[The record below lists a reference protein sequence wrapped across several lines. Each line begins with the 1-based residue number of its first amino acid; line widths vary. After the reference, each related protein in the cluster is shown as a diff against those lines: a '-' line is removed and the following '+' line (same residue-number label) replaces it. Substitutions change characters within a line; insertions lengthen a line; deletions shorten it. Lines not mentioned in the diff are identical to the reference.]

1 MVKTVKNKNK
11 EINFEEALK
20 KLEYI
25 VSKMESGSIPLEK
38 ALSMYEEGIE
48 ISQLCLKELDKAEV
62 KLKKLTKKLDNRFE
76 IENEDDEDDTNDEEN
91 EEDEYDEEEN

>member
-1 MVKTVKNKNK
+1 MVKTVKIKNK

-48 ISQLCLKELDKAEV
+48 ISRLCLKELDKAEV
-62 KLKKLTKKLDNRFE
+62 KLKKLTKKLDDRFE
-76 IENEDDEDDTNDEEN
+76 IENENDEDNTNDEEN
-91 EEDEYDEEEN
+91 EEGEYD